1 MEKLLNTKYS
11 WGNNNIHTIKFLE
24 NGEMDA
30 FGKGNYDLSEPQVVQ
45 ANFGSEKHKLTF
57 NEDYTEFTS
66 IREKDGEVIKGTLIE
81 IKNNIP
87 IPELIEYIPVP
98 ELVGKQ
104 FTWGLTNLIKFLEDG
119 EMDAFG
125 QGKYSLLKPQVVQA
139 NFGNESHTLTFNE
152 DYTEF
157 TSTREKDGEVI
168 KGKLNEIKNN
178 IPISEIIE
186 KIEYIPVPELVGK
199 QFTWGL
205 TNLIKFLEDG
215 EMDAFGQGKYI
226 LLKPQVVQANFG
238 LEKHTLTFN
247 EDYTEFTSTRE
258 KDGEVIQGKLIEI
271 IEIDKLNYKQFLWN
285 NTKIL
290 FVSGNNIL
298 LNGIRR
304 YIYLSDKIIA
314 LNYNG
319 DEYIFTFNDN
329 YTSLNSKR
337 TRDSMIE
344 KGNLINKNY

>member
-1 MEKLLNTKYS
+1 MEKLLNKIYS
-11 WGNNNIHTIKFLE
+11 WGNNNLYTIKFLE
-24 NGEMDA
+24 NGEIDA
-30 FGKGNYDLSEPQVVQ
+30 FGKGNYDLLKPQVVQ
-45 ANFGSEKHKLTF
+45 ANFGNESHTLTF

-66 IREKDGEVIKGTLIE
+66 IREKDGEVIQGKLIE
-81 IKNNIP
+81 ITNN
-87 IPELIEYIPVP
+87 IPVP

-125 QGKYSLLKPQVVQA
+125 QGNYRLLKPQVVQA
-139 NFGNESHTLTFNE
+139 NFGLEKHTLTFNE

-157 TSTREKDGEVI
+157 TSIREKDGEVI

-178 IPISEIIE
+178 IPIPELIE

-205 TNLIKFLEDG
+205 TNLIKFLENG
-215 EMDAFGQGKYI
+215 EMDAFGQGKYS

-247 EDYTEFTSTRE
+247 EDYTEFTSIRE

-271 IEIDKLNYKQFLWN
+271 IEIDELNYKQFLWN
-285 NTKIL
+285 NKKIL
-290 FVSGNNIL
+290 FVSDNNIL

-329 YTSLNSKR
+329 YTSFNSKR
-337 TRDSMIE
+337 TRDSIIE
-344 KGNLINKNY
+344 IGNLINKNY